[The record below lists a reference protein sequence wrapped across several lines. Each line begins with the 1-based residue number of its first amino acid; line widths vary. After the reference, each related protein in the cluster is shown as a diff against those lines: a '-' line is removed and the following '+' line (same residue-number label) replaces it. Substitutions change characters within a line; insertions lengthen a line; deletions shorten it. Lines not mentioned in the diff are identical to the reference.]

1 MGNGSVKATK
11 DDNDNVF
18 KNEKQ
23 KQISVRG
30 IAQLENVNEIKAGF
44 NRHLHYTLI
53 KDRNIATTHDFYM
66 ALAATVKDHIVSRW
80 IRTQQLSYQ
89 RDPKRV
95 YYLSMEYN
103 MGRFLQNNMINIGI
117 EDACDEAMYQLGLD
131 IEELEAVE
139 GELHFS
145 NGSMGRLSACFL
157 DSMASLG
164 IPSYGYGIRYNAG
177 AFTQRII
184 DGEQHEDVDDWL
196 RLGNPWER
204 ARPEYLFPVHFYGRL
219 ANTPIGREWVDTQVV
234 YAVPHD
240 FPIPGYMNNVVN
252 TLRLWSAKST
262 EGFKLKLFN
271 NGDYIQAIFDRCLA
285 ENITRVMYPTAANT
299 TENQEIRLKQE
310 YFLCSASLQDIIA
323 RYKSS
328 KVAQTDTGRTD
339 YNNFA
344 EKNIIQL
351 NNTYSAWV
359 IPELMRHLIDVEHY
373 SWTSAWKIVRQS
385 CAFTSHNILSE
396 TLEKW
401 PVDLIQKVL
410 PRHMEILYQ
419 INFFHLENL
428 KETFCVNLDSVYGL
442 SCISNECFDMAT
454 LAVLGSC
461 AINGVSKFHS
471 NYLKN
476 VTFSRLYELEPEKF
490 LNITNGITPR
500 RWLFLCN
507 PTLSNVISEKLGD
520 KWPVQSEKLE
530 SLRKLC
536 RDNNFM
542 RAVSKAKEDNKLKL
556 AETIH
561 KKYGIMIDPYS
572 LFDVQVHRV
581 HEYKRQWLNILHIVT
596 LYNRIKYNKNY
607 LSKTRRTVFIG
618 GKAEPGD
625 AIGKSIIKLITSIA
639 KMINDCP
646 AIDGK
651 LKVIVLENYGVT
663 VAEEIIPCA
672 DLSQHL
678 TLPGS
683 EASGTSHIK
692 FMLNG
697 ALIIATLDGAT
708 LEIVNEVGH
717 VNMFIF
723 GMNFDE
729 RKALQSKKYD
739 PMEVYRSNAD
749 LKQCLDQIRNG
760 YFSPGNLDEFT
771 DLVDRLLAEDK
782 YFILADYEDY
792 VHTQDLVSATYEDKK
807 KWNEMVIRN
816 IAVGGRFSIDRTAR
830 EYAKLIWNVEPNMQ
844 PLPAPAD

>member
-1 MGNGSVKATK
+1 
-11 DDNDNVF
+11 
-18 KNEKQ
+18 
-23 KQISVRG
+23 
-30 IAQLENVNEIKAGF
+30 
-44 NRHLHYTLI
+44 
-53 KDRNIATTHDFYM
+53 
-66 ALAATVKDHIVSRW
+66 
-80 IRTQQLSYQ
+80 
-89 RDPKRV
+89 
-95 YYLSMEYN
+95 
-103 MGRFLQNNMINIGI
+103 
-117 EDACDEAMYQLGLD
+117 
-131 IEELEAVE
+131 
-139 GELHFS
+139 
-145 NGSMGRLSACFL
+145 
-157 DSMASLG
+157 
-164 IPSYGYGIRYNAG
+164 
-177 AFTQRII
+177 
-184 DGEQHEDVDDWL
+184 
-196 RLGNPWER
+196 
-204 ARPEYLFPVHFYGRL
+204 
-219 ANTPIGREWVDTQVV
+219 
-234 YAVPHD
+234 
-240 FPIPGYMNNVVN
+240 
-252 TLRLWSAKST
+252 
-262 EGFKLKLFN
+262 
-271 NGDYIQAIFDRCLA
+271 
-285 ENITRVMYPTAANT
+285 MYPTAADT
-299 TENQEIRLKQE
+299 VENQEIRLKQE

-328 KVAQTDTGRTD
+328 NVSQTDTGRTD
-339 YNNFA
+339 YTNFA

-351 NNTYSAWV
+351 NNTYSAWM

-373 SWTSAWKIVRQS
+373 SWTTAWKIVRNS
-385 CAFTSHNILSE
+385 CAFTSHNILSV

-428 KETFCVNLDSVYGL
+428 KETFCVNLDTVYGL

-476 VTFSRLYELEPEKF
+476 VTFSRIYELEPEKF

-500 RWLFLCN
+500 RWLFMCN

-520 KWPVQSEKLE
+520 KWPVQLDKLE

-542 RAVSKAKEDNKLKL
+542 RIVAKAKEDNKLKL
-556 AETIH
+556 AETIN
-561 KKYGIMIDPYS
+561 KKYGISIDPYS

-607 LSKTRRTVFIG
+607 AFKTRRTIFIG

-625 AIGKSIIKLITSIA
+625 KIGKTIIKLITSIA
-639 KMINDCP
+639 QMINDCP
-646 AIDGK
+646 AVDGK

-683 EASGTSHIK
+683 EASGTSHMK

-729 RKALQSKKYD
+729 RKALQAKGYE
-739 PMEVYRSNAD
+739 PMEVYRRNAD

-760 YFSPGNLDEFT
+760 YFSPRNLDEFT
-771 DLVDRLLAEDK
+771 NLVDRLLTEDK

-792 VHTQDLVSATYEDKK
+792 IHTQDLVSTTYEVSNYMASFFELVFIESYFNPIFSLIFLKL
-807 KWNEMVIRN
+807 ERSLSRN
-816 IAVGGRFSIDRTAR
+816 T
-830 EYAKLIWNVEPNMQ
+830 
-844 PLPAPAD
+844 

>member
-1 MGNGSVKATK
+1 MSSKMGNGSVKATK

-66 ALAATVKDHIVSRW
+66 EVKNATVKDHIVSSW

-262 EGFKLKLFN
+262 EGFKLKLFK

-285 ENITRVMYPTAANT
+285 ENITRVMYPTAANA

-310 YFLCSASLQDIIA
+310 YFLCSVSLQDIIA

-385 CAFTSHNILSE
+385 CAFTSNNILSE
-396 TLEKW
+396 TLEKCS
-401 PVDLIQKVL
+401 VL
-410 PRHMEILYQ
+410 CHR
-419 INFFHLENL
+419 
-428 KETFCVNLDSVYGL
+428 
-442 SCISNECFDMAT
+442 
-454 LAVLGSC
+454 
-461 AINGVSKFHS
+461 
-471 NYLKN
+471 N
-476 VTFSRLYELEPEKF
+476 V
-490 LNITNGITPR
+490 
-500 RWLFLCN
+500 
-507 PTLSNVISEKLGD
+507 
-520 KWPVQSEKLE
+520 Q
-530 SLRKLC
+530 SLRK
-536 RDNNFM
+536 FP
-542 RAVSKAKEDNKLKL
+542 
-556 AETIH
+556 H
-561 KKYGIMIDPYS
+561 KKY
-572 LFDVQVHRV
+572 LVAVQ
-581 HEYKRQWLNILHIVT
+581 
-596 LYNRIKYNKNY
+596 
-607 LSKTRRTVFIG
+607 
-618 GKAEPGD
+618 D
-625 AIGKSIIKLITSIA
+625 
-639 KMINDCP
+639 
-646 AIDGK
+646 
-651 LKVIVLENYGVT
+651 
-663 VAEEIIPCA
+663 
-672 DLSQHL
+672 
-678 TLPGS
+678 
-683 EASGTSHIK
+683 
-692 FMLNG
+692 
-697 ALIIATLDGAT
+697 
-708 LEIVNEVGH
+708 LEI
-717 VNMFIF
+717 
-723 GMNFDE
+723 
-729 RKALQSKKYD
+729 
-739 PMEVYRSNAD
+739 
-749 LKQCLDQIRNG
+749 
-760 YFSPGNLDEFT
+760 
-771 DLVDRLLAEDK
+771 
-782 YFILADYEDY
+782 
-792 VHTQDLVSATYEDKK
+792 
-807 KWNEMVIRN
+807 
-816 IAVGGRFSIDRTAR
+816 
-830 EYAKLIWNVEPNMQ
+830 
-844 PLPAPAD
+844 LPSQ